1 MKKKKRTKKNNSLI
15 RLSNIYKI
23 YKNDES
29 VQEANSNV
37 SLSINKG
44 ELVSIVGP
52 SGSGKS
58 TLMNIIGCLSTPT
71 SGTYILDGLEVQKL
85 DENKLSV
92 IRNKEIGFIFQKYNL
107 INKLTIKENVE
118 LPLIYKK
125 VHKKEREQIVDEML
139 NKVGII
145 EKKNKYPTQL
155 SGGESQRVA
164 IARALATNPNIILA
178 DEPTGALDSKNGRM
192 VLDIIKG
199 LNNEGKTVIIVTHDI
214 SIANECNRMI
224 QMMDGKIISDK
235 EVIR

>member
-37 SLSINKG
+37 SLSINRG

-192 VLDIIKG
+192 VLDIIKS